1 MTFDEAERKF
11 RDLQA
16 RVQRGEPISRAD
28 YEAMVAELAVQ
39 DDRGVLWEIN
49 PRTGKWMYFD
59 GAEWVVGRPPGHDQS
74 TVMPI
79 SQAMTP
85 PPGATPPPM
94 PRSQFTAATTPRPTT
109 QPPSGAT
116 PPPMPKPQFTPP
128 PQPRPTVTQPPQA
141 RPTGAPPPQA
151 RPAGTTPAPM
161 PKTQFTPAPQ
171 PRPGA
176 MPAEPTASPRMAP
189 APPESVKEPRLAGGG
204 LQGALR
210 SSPLGGPNREWI
222 PLAIGAVVLLLCAAV
237 LFAGSI
243 FLTGGGPFGPTR
255 TPTRA
260 ISRATSTL
268 PPPTPLPTQPPA
280 TPTPAPVIAK
290 INVTSANVRAAP
302 STTAKVVT
310 TMKNGAQIT
319 LIGRSADSQWF
330 QINVAGQPQPAW
342 ISIQVFQIASGDPQ
356 SLPVPGANPT
366 PTKQSAAP
374 PPPAAAQFT
383 PTPTVIGA
391 PTATPSS

>member
-16 RVQRGEPISRAD
+16 RVQRGEPTSRAD

-74 TVMPI
+74 TVMSI
-79 SQAMTP
+79 TQTMT

-94 PRSQFTAATTPRPTT
+94 PRSQFAAATAPRPPT
-109 QPPSGAT
+109 QT
-116 PPPMPKPQFTPP
+116 PTGNTPAPMPKSQIAPP
-128 PQPRPTVTQPPQA
+128 PPAPRPATTQPPQA
-141 RPTGAPPPQA
+141 RPAGATPPPL
-151 RPAGTTPAPM
+151 
-161 PKTQFTPAPQ
+161 PKPQFTPAMQ

-176 MPAEPTASPRMAP
+176 AEPSAPPRPPSPGAP
-189 APPESVKEPRLAGGG
+189 PPPESVRDARPGGG

-210 SSPLGGPNREWI
+210 SAPLGGPNREWI
-222 PLAIGAVVLLLCAAV
+222 PLAIGAVVLLMCAAG
-237 LFAGSI
+237 LFAFSVLNNPGG
-243 FLTGGGPFGPTR
+243 FFGGPSR
-255 TPTRA
+255 TPTRTVV
-260 ISRATSTL
+260 RATSTAL
-268 PPPTPLPTQPPA
+268 LPTPFPTAPPA
-280 TPTPAPVIAK
+280 TPTTAPVLAK
-290 INVTSANVRAAP
+290 INVASANVRATP
-302 STTAKVVT
+302 STSGKIVT
-310 TMKNGAQIT
+310 TLKNGTQIT

-330 QINVAGQPQPAW
+330 QINVAGQPAPGW
-342 ISIQVFQIASGDPQ
+342 ISIQVFQIASGDPN
-356 SLPVPGANPT
+356 SLPVPGAAAPT
-366 PTKQSAAP
+366 PTKQSIAP
-374 PPPAAAQFT
+374 QPPAAAQFT

>member
-59 GAEWVVGRPPGHDQS
+59 GAEWVVGRPPGRDQS

-79 SQAMTP
+79 SQAVAP

-94 PRSQFTAATTPRPTT
+94 PKSQFAPPTTPRPTT

-116 PPPMPKPQFTPP
+116 PLPTTKSQFTPP
-128 PQPRPTVTQPPQA
+128 SQPRPTTMVPTPI
-141 RPTGAPPPQA
+141 RPSGA
-151 RPAGTTPAPM
+151 TPLPT
-161 PKTQFTPAPQ
+161 PKSQFTPGPQ
-171 PRPGA
+171 PRPGVK
-176 MPAEPTASPRMAP
+176 PPETRPPVQTAPP
-189 APPESVKEPRLAGGG
+189 PPESVKEGRPGG

-222 PLAIGAVVLLLCAAV
+222 PLAIGAVVLLFCAVALFVGANV
-237 LFAGSI
+237 LSSAG
-243 FLTGGGPFGPTR
+243 FLGTASR
-255 TPTRA
+255 ATPTRA
-260 ISRATSTL
+260 AAALRTNTPTL
-268 PPPTPLPTQPPA
+268 PTPLPTQPPP
-280 TPTPAPVIAK
+280 TPTPAPVIAR

-302 STTAKVVT
+302 STTGRIVT
-310 TMKNGAQIT
+310 TLKNGTQIT
-319 LIGRSADSQWF
+319 LIARNADNQWF
-330 QINVAGQPQPAW
+330 QINVAGQPQPSW
-342 ISIQVFQIASGDPQ
+342 ISIQVFQIASGDPN
-356 SLPVPGANPT
+356 SLPIPGAAAT
-366 PTKQSAAP
+366 PTKQSIAP
-374 PPPAAAQFT
+374 PPPAAQFT

-391 PTATPSS
+391 PTATPRS